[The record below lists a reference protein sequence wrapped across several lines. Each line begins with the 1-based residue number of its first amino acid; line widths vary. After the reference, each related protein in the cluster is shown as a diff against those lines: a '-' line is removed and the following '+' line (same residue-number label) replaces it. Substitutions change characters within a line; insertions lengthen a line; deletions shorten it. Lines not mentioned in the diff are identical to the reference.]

1 MTPYSTARVAV
12 LAAAI
17 TIALLTAAPARAQND
32 EAAATRLSQQIT
44 ALDANSETAS
54 LAAYERLQARQ
65 AVETLANAR
74 SRDRE
79 AAYYVAERRVRIA
92 EIAARTE
99 AMQRRIDQLERERSE
114 LIVEASRRDAAQA
127 RAEAERLRIQARIQA
142 EEAARLRQQ
151 TVTDAEAMQDI
162 EAALQNVAGAQAAKL
177 KAAREREAELAR
189 QEAELLEQVEAA
201 SDDDQ

>member
-1 MTPYSTARVAV
+1 MRLHSTVSGIALVAV
-12 LAAAI
+12 LAAA
-17 TIALLTAAPARAQND
+17 LLSAAPAYPQDD
-32 EAAATRLSQQIT
+32 EGAAAQLSQQLT
-44 ALDANSETAS
+44 ALDANSDTAS

-65 AVETLANAR
+65 AIEALVNAR
-74 SRDRE
+74 SRDRD

-92 EIAARTE
+92 EVAARTE
-99 AMQRRIDQLERERSE
+99 AMQRQIDRLERERSE

-142 EEAARLRQQ
+142 EEASRLRQQ

-189 QEAELLEQVEAA
+189 QEAELLEQVEEA
-201 SDDDQ
+201 SDDE